1 MNEIGSR
8 IAELV
13 NALMSVIAL
22 IVTPDWSALIG
33 LLPFFIVPIVALW
46 FFGTGAVWS
55 LVAITKPPASLRP
68 VDATPHPA
76 ERDAAGLPIYPA
88 GRPYDPRAGLIY
100 PVGTPRS
107 LSGEPLQMGCPG
119 CGAVRLAE
127 LLGAP
132 VAFAGDCVGPE
143 AEAAAAQHHAARR
156 LAGGGKE
163 CDSQDQCDGTGHNEN
178 QSNVGFQNAPV
189 RMVSA
194 RACCDCRSL
203 VRQSLAAFKTCG

>member
-1 MNEIGSR
+1 MNEIGTR

-33 LLPFFIVPIVALW
+33 LLPLFIVPIVALW

-55 LVAITKPPASLRP
+55 LVAITKPRASLRP

-76 ERDAAGLPIYPA
+76 ERDAADLPIYPA

-127 LLGAP
+127 LSSCTACGMEIRLRSRVH
-132 VAFAGDCVGPE
+132 VARPAGPPPSG
-143 AEAAAAQHHAARR
+143 AAR
-156 LAGGGKE
+156 A
-163 CDSQDQCDGTGHNEN
+163 
-178 QSNVGFQNAPV
+178 
-189 RMVSA
+189 
-194 RACCDCRSL
+194 
-203 VRQSLAAFKTCG
+203 